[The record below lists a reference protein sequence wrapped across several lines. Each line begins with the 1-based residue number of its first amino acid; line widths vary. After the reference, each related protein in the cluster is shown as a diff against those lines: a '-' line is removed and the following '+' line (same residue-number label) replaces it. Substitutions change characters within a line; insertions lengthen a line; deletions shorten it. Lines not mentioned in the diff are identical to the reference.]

1 MKTKKEQEIGV
12 MHQTNLLR
20 DRRIVSTGEITPLYS
35 HFLCFT
41 VTERTNALAFYQ
53 DKYTQ
58 EQEEL
63 HALIR
68 SLHEGGLGYRKIA
81 HHLNANGVKTV
92 RGNNWGAS
100 QVHSILKRYKERET
114 RKELIK
120 KDYEPV
126 WGRMRVEWMKN

>member
-1 MKTKKEQEIGV
+1 MAFRQSKTVRHGG
-12 MHQTNLLR
+12 
-20 DRRIVSTGEITPLYS
+20 IVSTGEITPLYS

-58 EQEEL
+58 KQEEL
-63 HALIR
+63 HALIK
-68 SLHEGGLGYRKIA
+68 SLHDTGLGYRKIA
-81 HHLNANGVKTV
+81 HHLNTNGVKTS
-92 RGNNWGAS
+92 RGNNWRPA
-100 QVHSILKRYKERET
+100 QVHSVLKRHRERVE